1 MSKPKIRHIA
11 LVARDPNAMARY
23 YEKVF
28 DMEIIHRSK
37 NGSCFVSDGYL
48 TMAILPHRLTGSA
61 PVGLNHFGI
70 QVDSQ
75 EEIAHRI
82 KDYGLEEPKKRPAD
96 RPYAE
101 YRACD
106 PEGNLFDIS
115 VHGYSDVEDEAGR
128 AKKTKEAV

>member
-11 LVARDPNAMARY
+11 LVARDPTAVAKY

-28 DMEIIHRSK
+28 DMEIIHKSK

-70 QVDSQ
+70 HVDGH
-75 EEIAHRI
+75 EEIARRI
-82 KDYGLEEPKKRPAD
+82 KDFGLEEPKKRPDD

-106 PEGNLFDIS
+106 PEGNFFDIS
-115 VHGYSDVEDEAGR
+115 VHGYSDVEHEADRG
-128 AKKTKEAV
+128 KKEKQPA